1 MGLHLL
7 VQWCHRPHV
16 TVHCCYAN
24 FTVTATTVPLCN
36 SAASDLDKPLLV
48 RLEYVLPSFL
58 FFFFLHCFPFLWT
71 ILNLPF
77 FGSLFLGSD
86 G

>member
-58 FFFFLHCFPFLWT
+58 FFFFFTLLSFSLDYFESSILW
-71 ILNLPF
+71 L
-77 FGSLFLGSD
+77 SLSRL
-86 G
+86 